1 MSRTGVEKIIQ
12 AVLFILTA
20 SGLLILALILA
31 VVIGKG
37 GPAIGADFIFQESQD
52 FGAAGGIYYQI
63 IGTLLLMMGAAWVSL
78 PLALGAALFQTEYL
92 RSPGWKQFFRHL
104 VYSLNGVPTILFG
117 LVGYLFFGVYLGTGI
132 SWVTGVL
139 ILAVMILPT
148 LLVSIQEA
156 IEALPEKYRE
166 SGLALGL
173 SPWQQIRSIILP
185 QSAFGV
191 VTGVL
196 LGLARAAG
204 ETAAIMFTATVF
216 SGVKWPET
224 WADPVPT
231 LQTHIL
237 VLAQEAVHPEAVQ
250 NAWGAALVLLA
261 LVFCPIAMSL
271 FIRNRLQMESE
282 R

>member
-1 MSRTGVEKIIQ
+1 MSRKWVEKITL
-12 AVLFILTA
+12 AGLFVLTA
-20 SGLLILALILA
+20 SGLLVLA
-31 VVIGKG
+31 VILSLVLAKG

-63 IGTLLLMMGAAWVSL
+63 IGTLLLMMGAAWISL

-92 RSPGWKQFFRHL
+92 RSAGWKQFFRHM

-117 LVGYLFFGVYLGTGI
+117 LVGYLFFGVYLGTGV

-173 SPWQQIRSIILP
+173 SPWQQIRSIVLP
-185 QSAFGV
+185 QSVFGV

-204 ETAAIMFTATVF
+204 DGTRA
-216 SGVKWPET
+216 
-224 WADPVPT
+224 
-231 LQTHIL
+231 
-237 VLAQEAVHPEAVQ
+237 
-250 NAWGAALVLLA
+250 
-261 LVFCPIAMSL
+261 C
-271 FIRNRLQMESE
+271 E
-282 R
+282 RM